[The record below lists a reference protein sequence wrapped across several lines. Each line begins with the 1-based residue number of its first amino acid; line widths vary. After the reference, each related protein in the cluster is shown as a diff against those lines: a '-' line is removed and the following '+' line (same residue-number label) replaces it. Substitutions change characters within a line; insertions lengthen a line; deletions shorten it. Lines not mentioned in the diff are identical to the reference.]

1 MRALMLA
8 AAAALVLS
16 VQMASIAKAEDTTII
31 KKDTPYGDSK
41 TVIKKHEGPMYD
53 RVGPP
58 RADKKVII
66 HHDD

>member
-1 MRALMLA
+1 MLA

-16 VQMASIAKAEDTTII
+16 VQMASMANAEDTTVI

-41 TVIKKHEGPMYD
+41 TVIKKHEGPVYD

-58 RADKKVII
+58 VEDKKVII